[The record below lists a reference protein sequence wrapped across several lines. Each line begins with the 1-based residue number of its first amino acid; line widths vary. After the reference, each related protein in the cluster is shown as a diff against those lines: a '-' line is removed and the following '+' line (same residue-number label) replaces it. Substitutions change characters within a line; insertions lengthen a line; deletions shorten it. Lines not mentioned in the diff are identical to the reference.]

1 MKVLNFG
8 SLNLDYVYQVPH
20 FVQPGE
26 TLSASSLTI
35 NCGGKG
41 LNQSIALARAGLAVY
56 HAGKIGADGEMLR
69 SILSENNVN
78 TDYLLT
84 SLQRTGNAI
93 IQVDSS
99 GQNSIVLFAGANHD
113 IDDEM
118 CRSILEN
125 FSSDDCLLLQNE
137 INNLPLIIEEAYRK
151 GMRIILNPSPAN
163 EIIFSLPLEKISI
176 FLLNEIEG
184 EMLSGKQN
192 PDEIISVLASRYPN
206 SCIVLTLGKEGSVCY
221 SNGKTYYHPSFP
233 VNAVDTTAA
242 GDTFTGYFL
251 ASYLS
256 STNIH
261 ECLRKASLAASIAV
275 SRPGAAASIPY
286 PHELCQIE

>member
-286 PHELCQIE
+286 PHELCQ